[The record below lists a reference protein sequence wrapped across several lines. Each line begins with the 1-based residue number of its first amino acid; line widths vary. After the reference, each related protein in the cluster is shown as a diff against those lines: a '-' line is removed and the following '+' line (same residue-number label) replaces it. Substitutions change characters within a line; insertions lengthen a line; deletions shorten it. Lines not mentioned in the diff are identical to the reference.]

1 MKRSC
6 SGLGQ
11 VFVGLLMISLAALC
25 STPSSA
31 AGPGLQ
37 LTHQASRS
45 VANDEMVVMMA
56 IERDGPQVGPLNEA
70 VVSQLNAAIAEARK
84 VEGVRARLGG
94 VSTQPNYTREG
105 KLNGWRVRG
114 DVVLESSRMPA
125 LAQLAGKLGE
135 RLQMSSVQ
143 FRLSRERRRSEEQ
156 SLLREAAQGFRD
168 KALQTAQAFGYK
180 GYEIKELVLQ
190 PGQGAMPRPMMM
202 ARSAPDMAAAAP
214 PPPLPDEGGDS
225 EVTVAVSGTVELT
238 P

>member
-11 VFVGLLMISLAALC
+11 VFAGLVMICLAALC

-70 VVSQLNAAIAEARK
+70 VVSQLNAAIAEARR

-105 KLNGWRVRG
+105 KPNGWRVRG

-125 LAQLAGKLGE
+125 LAQLAGRLGE

-190 PGQGAMPRPMMM
+190 PGQGSIPRPMMM

>member
-6 SGLGQ
+6 SGLGP
-11 VFVGLLMISLAALC
+11 VFVGLVMIALAALF
-25 STPSSA
+25 STSSSA

-70 VVSQLNAAIAEARK
+70 VVSQLNAAIAEARR

-105 KLNGWRVRG
+105 KPNGWRVRG

-135 RLQMSSVQ
+135 RLQMNSVQ

-190 PGQGAMPRPMMM
+190 PGQGSIPRPMMM

>member
-1 MKRSC
+1 
-6 SGLGQ
+6 
-11 VFVGLLMISLAALC
+11 
-25 STPSSA
+25 
-31 AGPGLQ
+31 
-37 LTHQASRS
+37 
-45 VANDEMVVMMA
+45 MMA

-105 KLNGWRVRG
+105 KPNGWRVRG

-190 PGQGAMPRPMMM
+190 PGQGSMPRPMIM

>member
-11 VFVGLLMISLAALC
+11 VFVGLLMICLAALC

-105 KLNGWRVRG
+105 KPNGWRVRG
-114 DVVLESSRMPA
+114 DVLLESSRMPA
-125 LAQLAGKLGE
+125 LARLAGKLGE

-190 PGQGAMPRPMMM
+190 PGQGSMPRPMMM